1 VPPLARRLAV
11 ALVATPFLIYL
22 FSFLTVVRASRQ
34 DQRRPVDAIV
44 VLGAAQYNGKPSPV
58 LRARL
63 DHALTLYR
71 EGLAPTVVV
80 TGGIG
85 EGDRVSEATVGRQYL
100 VSQGVPDTAV
110 VVRPEGRSTQ
120 ASIRSVSQWAGEH
133 GVHRVLLV
141 SDPFHMLRLR
151 LEAGRT
157 SLEAFTSPTRT
168 SPISANWRAELFFFS
183 AEAWKIPVVLLG
195 IAFQTG

>member
-1 VPPLARRLAV
+1 VTSTSRRLLLVLLAAI
-11 ALVATPFLIYL
+11 ALGYIACFVGVLL
-22 FSFLTVVRASRQ
+22 ASRE
-34 DQRRPVDAIV
+34 DQRHPAGAIV

-63 DHALTLYR
+63 DHALGLYQ
-71 EGLAPTVVV
+71 EGLAATMVV

-100 VSQGVPDTAV
+100 VAHGVPESAV

-120 ASIRSVSQWAGEH
+120 ASIRAVAQWAREH
-133 GVHRVLLV
+133 GVGRVILV

-151 LEAGRT
+151 LEARRAG
-157 SLEAFTSPTRT
+157 LPAWTSPTRT
-168 SPISANWRAELFFFS
+168 SPISASRREEALFLA
-183 AEAWKIPVVLLG
+183 AEALKIPVVLVG
-195 IAFQTG
+195 VRAER

>member
-1 VPPLARRLAV
+1 VRLVVGAVAIVAVVLVGYYVITVYQVWRAARRDGA
-11 ALVATPFLIYL
+11 
-22 FSFLTVVRASRQ
+22 
-34 DQRRPVDAIV
+34 RPSQAII

-63 DHALTLYR
+63 DHASDLYR

-85 EGDRVSEATVGRQYL
+85 TGDRVSEATVGRQYL
-100 VSQGVPDTAV
+100 VAHGVPENAV

-120 ASIRSVSQWAGEH
+120 ASMESVAQWAQAH
-133 GVHRVLLV
+133 QIKRVLLV

-157 SLEAFTSPTRT
+157 SLIAFTSPTSS
-168 SPISANWRAELFFFS
+168 SPISADWRTELYFFA
-183 AEAWKIPVVLLG
+183 AEAWKVPVVLLRM
-195 IAFQTG
+195 T

>member
-1 VPPLARRLAV
+1 MFSSRRRLLWVVVLALGLGYAGCFLAV
-11 ALVATPFLIYL
+11 FLV
-22 FSFLTVVRASRQ
+22 SRQ
-34 DQRRPVDAIV
+34 DQRQRADAIV

-63 DHALTLYR
+63 DHALSLYR

-85 EGDRVSEATVGRQYL
+85 EGDQVSEATVGQQYL
-100 VSQGVPDTAV
+100 AAQGVPRQAI

-120 ASIRSVSQWAGEH
+120 ASIAAVAGWAQPLGIR
-133 GVHRVLLV
+133 RVLLV

-151 LEAGRT
+151 FEARRSGLEAL
-157 SLEAFTSPTRT
+157 SSPTTT
-168 SPISANWRAELFFFS
+168 SPISASLRRELGFLT
-183 AEAWKIPVVLLG
+183 AEAWKIPVVALRALW
-195 IAFQTG
+195 

>member
-1 VPPLARRLAV
+1 LSWHRRGRLLLAAILTPTLLYLA
-11 ALVATPFLIYL
+11 TII
-22 FSFLTVVRASRQ
+22 TVFAVSRQ

-63 DHALTLYR
+63 DHAFTLYQ
-71 EGLAPTVVV
+71 EGLAATVVV

-85 EGDRVSEATVGRQYL
+85 AGDRVSEATVGRQYL
-100 VSQGVPDTAV
+100 VGRGVPEAAV

-120 ASIRSVSQWAGEH
+120 ASVRSVADWAADR
-133 GVHRVLLV
+133 GVQRVLLV

-151 LEAGRT
+151 LETART
-157 SLEAFTSPTRT
+157 GLEAFTSPTRT
-168 SPISANWRAELFFFS
+168 SPISDRWRSELLFFVQ
-183 AEAWKIPVVLLG
+183 EGWKVPLV
-195 IAFQTG
+195 IAGVSR